1 MSYTG
6 PLAKEIMP
14 NEPDV
19 LLVTTDVRLRDAIE
33 RSRPA
38 TATLRCVVPSE
49 LPADANVPAAEL
61 WLDLDTAPVCE
72 LLAATRRV
80 YFHSPNCFPNKHLP
94 SGLFIRKPCTE
105 AVAHVLWS
113 GVTNGVAPREM
124 VLPEEGTLPAWILE
138 YQEIGLREFC
148 RKCTTR
154 LGPRLGYA
162 DASLYLHDQRAR
174 LLTLAETTHTRTID
188 VSVPVAADRTHLM
201 ASVARTGRALMTTDA
216 KREREAR
223 GLAAQPGPE
232 RYPDGSCLVAPLA
245 SEGRL
250 WGILNLTCTAPSAVR
265 ESKLAL
271 DAIVTFLG
279 RALQHARVYEQA
291 RTEARVDALTGLY
304 NQRWMVESL
313 TREIRRS
320 QRYKSPLSV
329 ILAALDGLKAVNDRF
344 GHPAGDHV
352 LRHTAG
358 RISTALRQFDSAAR
372 IGGDEFAILLPAT
385 HLAGARHVARRVL
398 NAVRNDAAVYR
409 CVPLPVRASLGVV
422 EWQTG
427 WTAAQLIESADKAM
441 YLAKRRGRD
450 QLVCQTAEPTNSR
463 CAHDNPVSRLW
474 AMPEVAPVSDAL
486 GDDASQQCASVNG
499 IVGI

>member
-1 MSYTG
+1 M
-6 PLAKEIMP
+6 LK
-14 NEPDV
+14 EPDV

-38 TATLRCVVPSE
+38 KTTLRCVTPTE
-49 LPADANVPAAEL
+49 LPADADVTVTEL

-72 LLAATRRV
+72 LLPATRRV
-80 YFHSPNCFPNKHLP
+80 YFHSPNCFPPKHLP
-94 SGLFIRKPCTE
+94 SGLFIRKPFPE
-105 AVAHVLWS
+105 AVAQVLWS
-113 GVTNGVAPREM
+113 GVTNGAAHRDAAP
-124 VLPEEGTLPAWILE
+124 PEEGTLPAWILE
-138 YQEIGLREFC
+138 FQEIGLREFC
-148 RKCTTR
+148 RSCVTR
-154 LGPRLGYA
+154 LAPRLGYA
-162 DASLYLHDQRAR
+162 DASMYLHDQRAR
-174 LLTLAETTHTRTID
+174 LFTLAETTHTRTID

-201 ASVARTGRALMTTDA
+201 AAVARTGRVLMTADA
-216 KREREAR
+216 QREREAQ
-223 GLAAQPGPE
+223 GLAPLPAD
-232 RYPDGSCLVAPLA
+232 RYSDGSCLIAPLA

-250 WGILNLTCTAPSAVR
+250 WGVLNLTCAAQSAV
-265 ESKLAL
+265 SDPKLAVEPI
-271 DAIVTFLG
+271 ATFLG
-279 RALQHARVYEQA
+279 RALHHARVYDQA
-291 RTEARVDALTGLY
+291 RTEARVDVLTGLY

-329 ILAALDGLKAVNDRF
+329 ILADLDGLKAVNDRF

-358 RISTALRQFDSAAR
+358 RIASALRQFDSAAR
-372 IGGDEFAILLPAT
+372 IGGDEFVILLPAT
-385 HLAGARHVARRVL
+385 DLSGARHVARRVL